1 MGELTSV
8 HCLLSLAIALRKMV
22 EARVACLPNDVAGQR
37 SRINSWLEWTEGDA
51 QIGAFSDRYRSD

>member
-8 HCLLSLAIALRKMV
+8 HCLLSLAVALRGMI

-37 SRINSWLEWTEGDA
+37 SRVNSRLERTEGDA

>member
-1 MGELTSV
+1 M
-8 HCLLSLAIALRKMV
+8 I

-37 SRINSWLEWTEGDA
+37 SRVNSWFERTEGDA